1 MKFNKKCVN
10 IIVVVFVCTFFILG
24 YMAVDFF
31 KVEYYSNINNIVD
44 DNLGLLKYKVNK
56 EEKDEVEK
64 LISIGNYLSQKRI
77 EKNKIQPGFLESS
90 IYSLVDNKLN
100 EYTIKYLLNGYEY
113 ENYESDNSDGIQ
125 KDKTLNKLKGIL
137 SESDYKTLKQL
148 IEDYNQGDYESIDK
162 MQDILSIYNKKNADV
177 IVMYLT
183 ENSSLDLKASFD
195 ITKNLNLKYRY
206 IKGLTQKYLND
217 KENEE
222 YENIWEKIKFILPNK
237 GLENFDELY
246 LTTDGKLNELASV
259 KVNNDSG
266 SRWIMNIDPED
277 VVFKNK
283 NKLFYETILHEY
295 FHYMT
300 LNDKQVKYTENYNMK
315 NYCEEGLVS
324 NKNSYINDFYNEF
337 WKDILEDRNI
347 NKENLYFYDRHKNS
361 FVDEYASTDPSEDI
375 AETFSYF
382 VLNNKPRGHSIK
394 DQKIN
399 FFYKYKDLVELRN
412 QLRSKIN
419 TI

>member
-1 MKFNKKCVN
+1 
-10 IIVVVFVCTFFILG
+10 
-24 YMAVDFF
+24 
-31 KVEYYSNINNIVD
+31 
-44 DNLGLLKYKVNK
+44 
-56 EEKDEVEK
+56 
-64 LISIGNYLSQKRI
+64 
-77 EKNKIQPGFLESS
+77 
-90 IYSLVDNKLN
+90 
-100 EYTIKYLLNGYEY
+100 
-113 ENYESDNSDGIQ
+113 
-125 KDKTLNKLKGIL
+125 
-137 SESDYKTLKQL
+137 
-148 IEDYNQGDYESIDK
+148 

-206 IKGLTQKYLND
+206 IKGLTPEYLND
-217 KENEE
+217 KESEE
-222 YENIWEKIKFILPNK
+222 YKNIWEKIKFILPNK

-259 KVNNDSG
+259 KVNNSSG
-266 SRWIMNIDPED
+266 SIWIMNIDPED

-382 VLNNKPRGHSIK
+382 VLNDKPKGNSIK